1 MKCTTPSASRESVA
15 VALIAFAAALATAAP
30 SGAAAPSQKLGYDD
44 ARQLLAR
51 TGFGPTDA
59 EVRDYSGLTREEA
72 VAKLLRETRTTALSP
87 PPASAIDTSPLRAPR
102 PESATIDERRAF
114 IQQQVREGLEIRGW
128 WMGEMLTTPSP
139 LTERMT
145 LFWHN
150 HFVSAQPKVRVSRL
164 MYGQNVLLRENALG
178 NFATLLH
185 AVAKDPAMVI
195 YLDSVQNRTG
205 APNENFAREVME
217 LFTLGEGHY
226 TEQDIKE
233 AARAFTGWSL
243 DRETGRFVFRPR
255 LHDAGMK
262 TVFGKTGDFDGDAVL
277 DLLLARPETAEFVTA
292 KLWREFVSPEP
303 DPAEVRRI
311 AARFRESNYEIK
323 VALRELLLCDAFYRA
338 ESRGTLVK
346 SPVEVVVGTLRSL
359 GLKPEQPL
367 PFAIAAAGMGQNLM
381 SPPNVKGWPGG
392 ETWIN
397 TSTLLARKQFVDR
410 VTRYDER
417 GASAMVAMTGA
428 ANGNGEE
435 MQSTAMPAPVVLPT
449 SSKAEAEG
457 DAARLQRFRR
467 QMERGLSSVHFDS
480 VRWMAQF
487 PGSTGEERAKWG
499 QRLLLA
505 VEPQQ
510 APDLSADSLSIV
522 RAYVQDPA
530 YQLK

>member
-243 DRETGRFVFRPR
+243 DRETGRFV
-255 LHDAGMK
+255 
-262 TVFGKTGDFDGDAVL
+262 T
-277 DLLLARPETAEFVTA
+277 
-292 KLWREFVSPEP
+292 
-303 DPAEVRRI
+303 
-311 AARFRESNYEIK
+311 
-323 VALRELLLCDAFYRA
+323 
-338 ESRGTLVK
+338 RG
-346 SPVEVVVGTLRSL
+346 
-359 GLKPEQPL
+359 
-367 PFAIAAAGMGQNLM
+367 
-381 SPPNVKGWPGG
+381 
-392 ETWIN
+392 
-397 TSTLLARKQFVDR
+397 
-410 VTRYDER
+410 
-417 GASAMVAMTGA
+417 
-428 ANGNGEE
+428 
-435 MQSTAMPAPVVLPT
+435 
-449 SSKAEAEG
+449 
-457 DAARLQRFRR
+457 
-467 QMERGLSSVHFDS
+467 
-480 VRWMAQF
+480 
-487 PGSTGEERAKWG
+487 
-499 QRLLLA
+499 
-505 VEPQQ
+505 
-510 APDLSADSLSIV
+510 
-522 RAYVQDPA
+522 
-530 YQLK
+530 